1 MYVTGGR
8 VAGDRVAVISP
19 HLDDAVLS
27 AWLVLVEAPQARVIT
42 CFAGIPGGP
51 GRRGWWDERTGGL
64 SPAAAVAARR
74 AEDIRALALTG
85 SEPVHLDLLDGQ
97 YRDGRDAAR
106 AGLVR
111 LLRHH
116 LVDAA
121 EVWLPAAIGGHPDH
135 VAARDGALAATRPG
149 QRVRIYADL
158 PYAGQPGWP
167 VDVTRAPRD
176 LAVQCYL
183 SLMRRPG
190 SAREWRSAL
199 EGAGIRADRCHRW
212 VRKLSRSQFHRKRAA
227 VHQYGS
233 QLDALRCGPRHP
245 LRERRLFAYEVHWA
259 LEHQLAPATGRLAG

>member
-1 MYVTGGR
+1 VDVTGGR
-8 VAGDRVAVISP
+8 DPGDRVAVISP

-27 AWLVLVEAPQARVIT
+27 AWLLLVEAPRTRVIT
-42 CFAGIPGGP
+42 CFAGVPAGP
-51 GRRGWWDERTGGL
+51 VRGRWDERTGGL
-64 SPAAAVAARR
+64 SAAAAVAVRR
-74 AEDIRALALTG
+74 AEDVRALALTD

-97 YRDGRDAAR
+97 YRDGRDAAQ
-106 AGLVR
+106 ASLVR
-111 LLRHH
+111 LLRDH

-121 EVWLPAAIGGHPDH
+121 EVWLPAALGAHPDH
-135 VAARDGALAATRPG
+135 VAARDAALAATRPG

-167 VDVTRAPRD
+167 VDVTHSPRD

-183 SLMRRPG
+183 SLTGRPG
-190 SAREWRSAL
+190 PALQWRWAL
-199 EGAGIRADRCHRW
+199 EGAGIRADRCHRC
-212 VRKLSRSQFHRKRAA
+212 VRKLSRSQFHRKRDA

-259 LEHQLAPATGRLAG
+259 LERQRAPAT